1 MQPFHREPTFYTTTN
16 SEQIGYNKPDRE
28 GLIIS
33 GGQSVRIRHP
43 QAGHQ
48 GDYDAVIRMRGE
60 GYRYITIVKSD
71 GSTVFYA
78 LTNGAADMNP
88 NSEYAQDRKQK
99 ARFFGWFRLG
109 QCPVALLGA
118 GELNQE
124 HFADSSLLSA
134 QACQPGTHSLEKPC
148 PHALAEIAARRAKH
162 AARESESAEAF
173 ADKQAAAQRAQTEAL
188 TSAMAEQ
195 TNAIVGTLA
204 TALGGKS
211 EDPKGKQR

>member
-28 GLIIS
+28 GVVLQD
-33 GGQSVRIRHP
+33 GTPVRVRHP

-48 GDYDAVIRMRGE
+48 GDYDSVIRMQGE
-60 GYRYITIVKSD
+60 GYRWITVVKTD
-71 GSTVFYA
+71 GSTVCYV

-88 NSEYAQDRKQK
+88 GSEYAQDRKQK
-99 ARFFGWFRLG
+99 ARFYGWFRLG

-118 GELNQE
+118 GEMHQG
-124 HFADSSLLSA
+124 HFADRSLLKA
-134 QACQPGTHSLEKPC
+134 QACQPGTHSLDKPC

-204 TALGGKS
+204 NALGGKS
-211 EDPKGKQR
+211 EDSKGKR